1 MSNIKVKVG
10 DKAFSFHDQYT
21 GVTVVKGEVVELNAN
36 QASSKRI
43 LQAINSG
50 HLVRV
55 NTEVTPKKEEAKRLE
70 DLKTK
75 FQALYNDGK
84 TKDKLASAFTQD
96 ELRTLALGYDLEVED
111 KDTKIDI
118 TSAIIDAIDENE

>member
-1 MSNIKVKVG
+1 MSNIKVTVG

-21 GVTVVKGEVVELNAN
+21 GVTVTKGEVVELNAN

>member
-1 MSNIKVKVG
+1 MSNIKVTVG

-21 GVTVVKGEVVELNAN
+21 GVTVTKGEVVELNAN

-55 NTEVTPKKEEAKRLE
+55 ENTVSSKKEDEKRIE
-70 DLKTK
+70 NLKLKLTN
-75 FQALYNDGK
+75 LYNDGK
-84 TKDKLASAFTQD
+84 TVDKIAGAFTQD
-96 ELRTLALGYDLEVED
+96 ELRTLASSYGLEIEE
-111 KDTKIDI
+111 KDTKMDI
-118 TSAIIDAIDENE
+118 TSAIIDAIDNE